1 MAEEPVDH
9 QAEARIRRSQTARVL
24 VVLIIA
30 AVLTGLALDNMHDVV
45 IGWVFGSTTAPM
57 VIVIVVS
64 IIGGMAIGALARKR
78 RT

>member
-24 VVLIIA
+24 IVLIIA
-30 AVLTGLALDNMHDVV
+30 AALTGLALDNLHDVA

-57 VIVIVVS
+57 VTVIVVS
-64 IIGGMAIGALARKR
+64 VIGGMTIGALLRKR